1 MKKWLA
7 VALTLLF
14 LSGCSLSK
22 FWKWMDEMEWE
33 RDDETVKIV
42 RFLLK

>member
-1 MKKWLA
+1 MKKWLII
-7 VALTLLF
+7 ALALMF
-14 LSGCSLSK
+14 LSGCSFSK
-22 FWKWMDEMEWE
+22 FWKWFDEMEWE

>member
-7 VALTLLF
+7 IALLFLF
-14 LSGCSLSK
+14 LSGCSFST
-22 FWKWMDEMEWE
+22 FRKWFDEMDWE

-42 RFLLK
+42 RFLLD